1 MTIGVAR
8 ITAEGHIVLPQEIT
22 DKIGEMD
29 ELLVFQRDDD
39 TILLKK
45 IHPPSSPKRL
55 SEIAARLAAL
65 NEVTPITPDEVE
77 AEIQAYRAE
86 KRVRECE

>member
-1 MTIGVAR
+1 MAIGVAR
-8 ITAEGHIVLPQEIT
+8 ITAEGYIVLPQEIA
-22 DKIGEMD
+22 DKIGEMG

-39 TILLKK
+39 TILLKR

-55 SEIAARLAAL
+55 SEIADRLAAL
-65 NEVTPITPDEVE
+65 DEVAPITPDEVE
-77 AEIQAYRAE
+77 AEIQVYRAE

>member
-1 MTIGVAR
+1 MTVGVAQIR
-8 ITAEGHIVLPQEIT
+8 AEGYIVLPSEIM

-29 ELLVFQRDDD
+29 KFLVFQRDND

-55 SEIAARLAAL
+55 SEIADRLAAL
-65 NEVTPITPDEVE
+65 NEVAPITPDEVE
-77 AEIQAYRAE
+77 AEIRAYRAK
-86 KRVRECE
+86 KRVRGCE